1 MSDQLLE
8 MKGVSKGFGGPLVLD
23 DVSFEL
29 RSGEIHVLAGENGA
43 GKSTLMR
50 ILSGVYTEYAGEIRI
65 KGRAVRFRSPQD
77 AARHG
82 ISIIHQE
89 LSLVPDMTVSDN
101 IFLGRE
107 QTGAA
112 GWLRFHRERNAS
124 EQVLKRLGVQ
134 AQASMPVC
142 SYPISVQQTVE
153 IAKAL
158 AFDASIIVM
167 DEPTSAL
174 TEPEVERLFA
184 VIDDLKKQGCGIIYI
199 SHKMEEIYRIA
210 DRITVLRDGRYIGT
224 SEKDGLPRQELIK
237 WMVGRAVAEQG
248 GSARLEY
255 GEVALNLSG
264 VIVPDPGGRPR
275 PAVNNISFNVRSG
288 EIVGLAGLQ
297 GSGTGEL
304 MCALYGAYGRVVK
317 GQVELLGKPYIPA
330 SPRYALRRGLA
341 MLSNDR
347 KREGLIQGMSITRNI
362 TLPALPAYS
371 PGGLLREGMEH
382 GAARKR
388 QQEFGIRAETVN
400 QAVQTLSGGNQQK
413 VALAKCLE
421 TQPRV
426 LLLNEPTRGVDVGAK
441 QDIYELMSR
450 WSAQGIAVLLITSE
464 MPELLAL
471 SDRIVVMHQGCI
483 TATLSGEEAT
493 PEKILSAAMGN
504 RESEKSVQELA
515 RHDK

>member
-1 MSDQLLE
+1 
-8 MKGVSKGFGGPLVLD
+8 
-23 DVSFEL
+23 
-29 RSGEIHVLAGENGA
+29 
-43 GKSTLMR
+43 
-50 ILSGVYTEYAGEIRI
+50 
-65 KGRAVRFRSPQD
+65 
-77 AARHG
+77 
-82 ISIIHQE
+82 
-89 LSLVPDMTVSDN
+89 
-101 IFLGRE
+101 
-107 QTGAA
+107 
-112 GWLRFHRERNAS
+112 
-124 EQVLKRLGVQ
+124 
-134 AQASMPVC
+134 
-142 SYPISVQQTVE
+142 
-153 IAKAL
+153 
-158 AFDASIIVM
+158 
-167 DEPTSAL
+167 
-174 TEPEVERLFA
+174 
-184 VIDDLKKQGCGIIYI
+184 
-199 SHKMEEIYRIA
+199 
-210 DRITVLRDGRYIGT
+210 
-224 SEKDGLPRQELIK
+224 
-237 WMVGRAVAEQG
+237 
-248 GSARLEY
+248 
-255 GEVALNLSG
+255 
-264 VIVPDPGGRPR
+264 
-275 PAVNNISFNVRSG
+275 VRSG
-288 EIVGLAGLQ
+288 EIGGLVGLQ